1 MSEVYWLLLGKLTVE
16 NCRKIRYNIGYQKLN
31 RHRGQIKMKKEKKQS
46 TKRTVLIV
54 VCIVLGIVLAALIG
68 ATAFTKY
75 LLGRI
80 NYAGAAIQPTL
91 SQEEI
96 DAIENASDETV
107 SPEETAPEVNEEDII
122 WSDVDAT
129 IGGDDIVNIML
140 IGQDRRP
147 GEDRARS
154 DSMILVTFNKTK
166 KTITMTSFMRDLYV
180 KIPGGYKDNRINTS
194 YSLGGMELLDETLFV
209 NFGVEVDANVEV
221 DFDQFEHIIDLLGGV
236 EIELDEAEAKYINKK
251 MNTRNVQA
259 GLQTLNGKQ
268 ALWYARNRSTGGTSD
283 FGRTN
288 RQRTVLNAL
297 IEAYKN
303 KPITEM
309 IGLLDDILPL
319 ITTDL
324 EQNEILSYVVTLF
337 PLLADSEIVTQHIPV
352 QGGYYDATI
361 RGMQVLVPNMDVNRQ
376 ALIDSLT
383 NGEALEET
391 E

>member
-1 MSEVYWLLLGKLTVE
+1 M
-16 NCRKIRYNIGYQKLN
+16 N
-31 RHRGQIKMKKEKKQS
+31 KEKKRS
-46 TKRTVLIV
+46 TKRTVLIIACV
-54 VCIVLGIVLAALIG
+54 VLGIVLTAMIG
-68 ATAFTKY
+68 ATVYTKY

-80 NYAGAAIQPTL
+80 HYSNEETQPTL

-96 DAIENASDETV
+96 DAIENAVDDTV
-107 SPEETAPEVNEEDII
+107 PPEETAPEVNEEDIV
-122 WSDVDAT
+122 WSDVDET
-129 IGGDDIVNIML
+129 IGGDEIVNFML

-147 GEDRARS
+147 GESRARS

-166 KTITMTSFMRDLYV
+166 KTVTMTSFMRDLYV

-194 YSLGGMELLDETLFV
+194 YSLGGMELLDETLYV
-209 NFGVEVDANVEV
+209 NFGVEVDANMEV
-221 DFDQFEHIIDLLGGV
+221 DFDQFEDIIDLLGGV
-236 EIELDEAEAKYINKK
+236 QIELDEAEARYINKK
-251 MNTRNVQA
+251 MGTRNVQA
-259 GLQTLNGKQ
+259 GLQTLNGQQ

-303 KPITEM
+303 KPVTEM

-324 EQNEILSYVVTLF
+324 EQNEIISYVVTLF
-337 PLLADSEIVTQHIPV
+337 PLLSEAEIVTQHIPV

-361 RGMQVLVPNMDVNRQ
+361 RGMQVLVPNMEVNRQ
-376 ALIDSLT
+376 ALIDSLSS
-383 NGEALEET
+383 GETTEEAQ
-391 E
+391 

>member
-1 MSEVYWLLLGKLTVE
+1 MDE
-16 NCRKIRYNIGYQKLN
+16 QK
-31 RHRGQIKMKKEKKQS
+31 KKK
-46 TKRTVLIV
+46 KRTIIIV
-54 VCIVLGIVLAALIG
+54 VCVILGIVLAAGL
-68 ATAFTKY
+68 AVTFYAQY
-75 LLGRI
+75 LLGRL
-80 NYAGAAIQPTL
+80 NYADRSQPTL

-96 DAIENASDETV
+96 DAIQNGEGETV
-107 SPEETAPEVNEEDII
+107 DPDFEGPELTGDEIDWGEVY
-122 WSDVDAT
+122 AT
-129 IGGDDIVNIML
+129 IGGDDNIVNIML

-154 DSMILVTFNKTK
+154 DSMILVTFNKEK

-180 KIPGGYKDNRINTS
+180 KIPGGYLDNRINTS
-194 YSLGGMELLDETLFV
+194 YSLGGMELLDQTLLE
-209 NFGVEVDANVEV
+209 NFGVVVDANVEV
-221 DFDQFEHIIDLLGGV
+221 DFDQFRHIIDLLGGV
-236 EIELDEAEAKYINKK
+236 QIELDEAEARYINKK
-251 MNTRNVQA
+251 MNTRDVQP

-303 KPITEM
+303 KPLTEM

-324 EQNEILSYVVTLF
+324 TQGEIISYVTALF
-337 PLLADSEIVTQHIPV
+337 PMFSECEIVTQHIPV

-383 NGEALEET
+383 NSETIEET
-391 E
+391 TGATTAP

>member
-1 MSEVYWLLLGKLTVE
+1 MEEQNKKKRATKIIVCVILSIVLVAVLAVTFFTQYLLGKL
-16 NCRKIRYNIGYQKLN
+16 NYND
-31 RHRGQIKMKKEKKQS
+31 
-46 TKRTVLIV
+46 RT
-54 VCIVLGIVLAALIG
+54 
-68 ATAFTKY
+68 
-75 LLGRI
+75 
-80 NYAGAAIQPTL
+80 QPSL

-96 DAIENASDETV
+96 DAIQNGDGETV
-107 SPEETAPEVNEEDII
+107 DPNFTGPNLNGDEIDWGEVY
-122 WSDVDAT
+122 AT
-129 IGGDDIVNIML
+129 IGGDDNIVNVML

-154 DSMILVTFNKTK
+154 DSMILVTFNKEK

-180 KIPGGYKDNRINTS
+180 KIPGGYLDNRINTS
-194 YSLGGMELLDETLFV
+194 YSLGGIELLNQTLLE
-209 NFGVEVDANVEV
+209 NFGVVVDATVEV
-221 DFDQFEHIIDLLGGV
+221 DFGQFRKIIDLLGGV
-236 EIELDEAEAKYINKK
+236 EIELDEAEARYINKK
-251 MNTRNVQA
+251 MNTRDVEPGVQI
-259 GLQTLNGKQ
+259 LNGRQ

-303 KPITEM
+303 KPLTEM

-324 EQNEILSYVVTLF
+324 TQGEIIRYVTALF
-337 PLLADSEIVTQHIPV
+337 PMFSECEIITQQIPV
-352 QGGYYDATI
+352 QGGFYDATI
-361 RGMQVLVPNMDVNRQ
+361 RGMQVLVPNMDMNRQ

-383 NGEALEET
+383 NSDTIEGTTAPT

>member
-1 MSEVYWLLLGKLTVE
+1 
-16 NCRKIRYNIGYQKLN
+16 
-31 RHRGQIKMKKEKKQS
+31 MKKEKKQS

-80 NYAGAAIQPTL
+80 NYTGAATQPTL

-96 DAIENASDETV
+96 DAIENAVDDTV
-107 SPEETAPEVNEEDII
+107 PPEETAPEVNEEDII

-129 IGGDDIVNIML
+129 IGGDEIVNIML

-166 KTITMTSFMRDLYV
+166 KTVTMTSFMRDLYV

-236 EIELDEAEAKYINKK
+236 KIELDEAEAKYINKK

-319 ITTDL
+319 ITTDM

-361 RGMQVLVPNMDVNRQ
+361 RGMQVLVPNMEVNRQ
-376 ALIDSLT
+376 ALIDSLS
-383 NGEALEET
+383 NGETLEEV